1 MSQVFEDQT
10 EDTFSLERFTDNC
23 LPKKEKKSVPRSNGD
38 AVDAVY
44 DRKIPPRFF
53 FKKKNPQGTK
63 IQSYICIEFLSFF
76 EKGR

>member
-23 LPKKEKKSVPRSNGD
+23 LPQKEKK
-38 AVDAVY
+38 VY
-44 DRKIPPRFF
+44 QEVMVMLYTIEKFPQDFF
-53 FKKKNPQGTK
+53 SLKKESSRHKHNNHM
-63 IQSYICIEFLSFF
+63 YICIEFLSFF